1 MNRAGAPSPPPTKSC
16 LNLDWDINDTN
27 VPMVNSY
34 DEFHDWANGHCRLVY
49 ASTSEEA
56 KKHSSGWAMRNTN
69 NHNVS
74 ILKKSC
80 LGVILCSA
88 RCILPNGGSI
98 HLRPAIC
105 DKARRKQQ
113 GKQCPNRLVYKKKI
127 KYE

>member
-1 MNRAGAPSPPPTKSC
+1 MVIDANMQQRSVSPPPTKSR
-16 LNLDWDINDTN
+16 LNIDWDINDTV
-27 VPMVNSY
+27 VPMVSVY
-34 DEFHDWANGHCRLVY
+34 DDFHDWANGHCRLIY
-49 ASTSEEA
+49 SSTNEDA

-80 LGVILCSA
+80 LGVLLCTA
-88 RCILPNGGSI
+88 RCKLPNGGSV

-113 GKQCPNRLVYKKKI
+113 GKQCPNRWVQ
-127 KYE
+127 